1 MLESGEEAE
10 GTEGMM
16 VAGWKEKFWM
26 GVLVVSG
33 GLMIG
38 LIEVGAGCVNFMS
51 NPPKLPKSIEK
62 AGVSC
67 FWMGLLPK

>member
-1 MLESGEEAE
+1 MLGSAGAEEIV
-10 GTEGMM
+10 GIML
-16 VAGWKEKFWM
+16 AGWKEKFWM
-26 GVLVVSG
+26 GVLGVSG

-38 LIEVGAGCVNFMS
+38 LIEVGAGWANFIS

>member
-1 MLESGEEAE
+1 MERVGII
-10 GTEGMM
+10 G
-16 VAGWKEKFWM
+16 AGWKEKFWM

-33 GLMIG
+33 LMMG
-38 LIEVGAGCVNFMS
+38 LIEVGAGCENFIS